1 MIIIFEM
8 SYENGVFRDALNLP
22 DDHGLSDDE
31 LAAMKQ
37 ARFDNW
43 FVFVNT
49 PPAPD
54 TPLAPE
60 EG

>member
-37 ARFDNW
+37 ARFDSW
-43 FVFVNT
+43 LVFVNT
-49 PPAPD
+49 PLAPD
-54 TPLAPE
+54 APLASD
-60 EG
+60 GG